1 MELCTKLVG
10 GKGRQGECMSVNEVF
25 RVASVLFHVWCSP
38 VTSGYALIFSLD
50 SCCPGFIELS
60 CRGDK
65 HPVL

>member
-10 GKGRQGECMSVNEVF
+10 GKGRQRECMSVNEVF

-38 VTSGYALIFSLD
+38 VTSDYALIFSLD
-50 SCCPGFIELS
+50 SCSGFIELS